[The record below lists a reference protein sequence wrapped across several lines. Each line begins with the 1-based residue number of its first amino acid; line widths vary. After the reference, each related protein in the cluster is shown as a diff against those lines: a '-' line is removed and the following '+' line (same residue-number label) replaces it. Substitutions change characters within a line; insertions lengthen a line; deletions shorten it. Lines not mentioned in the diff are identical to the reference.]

1 MTETTL
7 PDALRA
13 AAVDVINERG
23 LSGFS
28 LREVTRRAGVS
39 HAAPAYHFH
48 NAAGLLTSLAI
59 EAFLHLRESLEAAGN
74 GISDPI
80 ERFVALGQGYV
91 RAGRDYPAHCEV
103 AFRTDLLDNDNIELQ
118 TAGLAAYAV
127 LEAAIRAIAE
137 THNPELD
144 IVGAANLTWS
154 AMQGLLV
161 LYPKV
166 TLVAQLLGQPHE
178 DIELTAAKFGRL
190 LADGFRSR

>member
-1 MTETTL
+1 MTEGRL

-13 AAVDVINERG
+13 AAVDVINEKG

-39 HAAPAYHFH
+39 HAAPAYHFQ

-59 EAFLHLRESLEAAGN
+59 EAFERLRESLQSAGD
-74 GISDPI
+74 GIDDPI
-80 ERFVALGQGYV
+80 ERFVALGRGYV

-103 AFRTDLLDNDNIELQ
+103 AFRTDVLDNDNPELQ
-118 TAGLAAYAV
+118 AAGLAAYAV
-127 LEAAIRAIAE
+127 LEGAVRAIAD
-137 THNPELD
+137 TYNPALD
-144 IVGAANLTWS
+144 VSSAANLAWS

-161 LYPKV
+161 LHPKM
-166 TLVAQLLGQPHE
+166 TLIAQLRGDPQE
-178 DIELTAAKFGRL
+178 DIEVTAAKFGRL

>member
-1 MTETTL
+1 MTEGHL

-13 AAVDVINERG
+13 AAVEVINEKG

-59 EAFLHLRESLEAAGN
+59 EAFVHLRESLEAAGE
-74 GISDPI
+74 GIEDPI

-103 AFRTDLLDNDNIELQ
+103 AFRTDVLDNENAELQ
-118 TAGLAAYAV
+118 AAGLAAYAV
-127 LEAAIRAIAE
+127 LETAIGAIAA
-137 THNPELD
+137 TYNPALD
-144 IVGAANLTWS
+144 IIGAANLTWS

-161 LYPKV
+161 LYPKM
-166 TLVAQLLGQPHE
+166 TLVAALHGQPQ
-178 DIELTAAKFGRL
+178 DGIEVTAAQFCRL

>member
-1 MTETTL
+1 MTEGHL
-7 PDALRA
+7 PETLRA
-13 AAVDVINERG
+13 AAVDVINEKG

-59 EAFLHLRESLEAAGN
+59 EAFVHLRERLEAAGD
-74 GISDPI
+74 GIDDPI
-80 ERFVALGQGYV
+80 ERFVALGRGYV

-103 AFRTDLLDNDNIELQ
+103 AFRTDVLDNDNIDLQ
-118 TAGLAAYAV
+118 EAGLAAYAV
-127 LEAAIRAIAE
+127 LETAIRAIAD
-137 THNPELD
+137 TYNPVLD
-144 IVGAANLTWS
+144 IASAANLAWS

-161 LYPKV
+161 LYPKM
-166 TLVAQLLGQPHE
+166 TLVAQLHGQLQE
-178 DIELTAAKFGRL
+178 DIEVTATKFGRL